1 MNEIT
6 DFLVRNMIAVYFFYG
21 LAFFTM
27 GLALAMT
34 SRETSRLRFA
44 RAIPYMAAFGLLHG
58 LHEWYEMGQRIAV
71 ETQQHVVGLPEE
83 IVRLALLVVSF
94 VMLLCFAV
102 QLLVPASVPRERIF
116 APVAILV
123 LVWVIATLV
132 LIGLQPTTPLG
143 AIAVADGLAR
153 YLLAIPGAA
162 LAAWALM
169 REQRVFRA

>member
-102 QLLVPASVPRERIF
+102 QLLVPASVPRERIWSL
-116 APVAILV
+116 AN
-123 LVWVIATLV
+123 
-132 LIGLQPTTPLG
+132 
-143 AIAVADGLAR
+143 LAR
-153 YLLAIPGAA
+153 GKYLRDLGNTPGHINHWTKRGFVELVARRCTVRGARSPFPWTMVAA
-162 LAAWALM
+162 SV
-169 REQRVFRA
+169 RD